1 MSDDL
6 LALAA
11 TLREREEPFA
21 LAVVVRCER
30 PTSAKPGAKALI
42 RADGTVTG
50 WIGGACAEPIVV
62 REAVAALRDGQPRFV
77 SLVGES
83 GRVAGRTEGI
93 REHPMTCH
101 SGGTLEIYVE
111 PYLPKPL
118 LLLVGHGP
126 VVETLAALGRV
137 VDYTV
142 EAVGAGAGPDAL
154 DRLTF
159 TPRTSVVVATHGEED
174 EDMLERVL
182 AKGAGYVSLVASRKR
197 AAAVLESLR
206 QRGVPVERL
215 GRLKAPAGLDIG
227 AVTPTE
233 IAVSILA
240 EIIQLHR
247 SEKWPAIDSSVPPSA
262 ALPLLTARPVT
273 ESWASDAGVS
283 AVASPPEAVDPVC
296 GMAVKVATARY
307 RSEVGGRTVYFCC
320 GGCKTKFDAAPDRYP
335 PR

>member
-1 MSDDL
+1 MDL
-6 LALAA
+6 LSLAA
-11 TLREREEPFA
+11 ALRQREESFA
-21 LAVVVRCER
+21 LAIVVRCER

-50 WIGGACAEPIVV
+50 WIGGACAEPIVL
-62 REAVAALRDGQPRFV
+62 REAMAALRDGQPRLV

-118 LLLVGHGP
+118 FLLVGHGP
-126 VVETLAALGRV
+126 VVETLAALGRA

-142 EAVGAGAGPDAL
+142 EVVGADAGPAAL
-154 DRLTF
+154 DRIAL
-159 TPRTSVVVATHGEED
+159 TPRASVVVATHGEVD

-182 AKGAGYVSLVASRKR
+182 ATSAGYVSLVASRKR
-197 AAAVLESLR
+197 AAAVVESLR
-206 QRGVPVERL
+206 QRGVPAERL

-227 AVTPTE
+227 AVTPSE

-247 SEKWPAIDSSVPPSA
+247 SEKWPAIESVAPPSTTLRLANVRLATVSPAPGASA
-262 ALPLLTARPVT
+262 A
-273 ESWASDAGVS
+273 AG
-283 AVASPPEAVDPVC
+283 PQEEVDPVC
-296 GMAVKVATARY
+296 GMTVNAATARH
-307 RSEVGGRTVYFCC
+307 RSEAGGRTMYFCC
-320 GGCKTKFDAAPDRYP
+320 GGCKTKFDAAPERYP
-335 PR
+335 AR

>member
-11 TLREREEPFA
+11 TLRQREEPFA

-83 GRVAGRTEGI
+83 GRAGGRTEGI

-126 VVETLAALGRV
+126 VVETLAALGRA

-154 DRLTF
+154 DHLAL
-159 TPRTSVVVATHGEED
+159 TPRASVVVATHGEVD
-174 EDMLERVL
+174 EDMLERIL
-182 AKGAGYVSLVASRKR
+182 ATSAGYVSLVASRKR
-197 AAAVLESLR
+197 AAVVVESLR

-247 SEKWPAIDSSVPPSA
+247 SEKWSAIDSLAPPST
-262 ALPLLTARPVT
+262 ALPHTATGPQ
-273 ESWASDAGVS
+273 
-283 AVASPPEAVDPVC
+283 EAVDPVC

-307 RSEVGGRTVYFCC
+307 RSEVSGRTVYFCC
-320 GGCKTKFDAAPDRYP
+320 GGCKTRFDAAPDRYP

>member
-6 LALAA
+6 LSLAA

-62 REAVAALRDGQPRFV
+62 REAAAALRDGQPRLV

-126 VVETLAALGRV
+126 VVETLAALGCA
-137 VDYTV
+137 VDYKV
-142 EAVGAGAGPDAL
+142 EAVGAAAGPDVL
-154 DRLTF
+154 DHLVLTS
-159 TPRTSVVVATHGEED
+159 RASVVVATHGEVD
-174 EDMLERVL
+174 EGMLERVL
-182 AKGAGYVSLVASRKR
+182 ATSAGYVSLVASRKR
-197 AAAVLESLR
+197 AAVVVESLR
-206 QRGVPVERL
+206 QRGVSVERL

-227 AVTPTE
+227 AVTPAE

-247 SEKWPAIDSSVPPSA
+247 SEKWPAIDSLAPSSTG
-262 ALPLLTARPVT
+262 LRL
-273 ESWASDAGVS
+273 AGTTSPEPVS
-283 AVASPPEAVDPVC
+283 AIGPEEPVDPVC
-296 GMAVKVATARY
+296 GMTVDAATARH
-307 RSEVGGRTVYFCC
+307 RSEAGARTVYFCC
-320 GGCKTKFDAAPDRYP
+320 GGCKTKFDAAPERYP
-335 PR
+335 AR

>member
-11 TLREREEPFA
+11 TLRQREEPFV

-126 VVETLAALGRV
+126 VVETLAALGRA
-137 VDYTV
+137 VDYRV
-142 EAVGAGAGPDAL
+142 ETVGAGAGPEAL
-154 DRLTF
+154 DRLALA
-159 TPRTSVVVATHGEED
+159 PRASVVVATHGEED

-182 AKGAGYVSLVASRKR
+182 ATGAGYVSLVASRKR
-197 AAAVLESLR
+197 AAAVVESLG
-206 QRGVPVERL
+206 QRGVAVERL

-247 SEKWPAIDSSVPPSA
+247 SEKWPALRLAGVRPAPESS
-262 ALPLLTARPVT
+262 
-273 ESWASDAGVS
+273 ASGVGVS
-283 AVASPPEAVDPVC
+283 AATSPQEAVDPVC
-296 GMAVKVATARY
+296 GMAVKVTTARY
-307 RSEVGGRTVYFCC
+307 RSEGAGRTVYFCC
-320 GGCKTKFDAAPDRYP
+320 DGCKTKFDAAPDRYP

>member
-42 RADGTVTG
+42 RADGSLTG

-77 SLVGES
+77 SLVGEG

-93 REHPMTCH
+93 REHPMACH

-126 VVETLAALGRV
+126 VVETLAALGRA
-137 VDYTV
+137 VDYRV
-142 EAVGAGAGPDAL
+142 EAVGAGAGPGAL
-154 DRLTF
+154 DHLAL
-159 TPRTSVVVATHGEED
+159 TPRASVVVATHGEVD

-182 AKGAGYVSLVASRKR
+182 ATSAGYVSLVASRKR
-197 AAAVLESLR
+197 AAVVVESLR
-206 QRGVPVERL
+206 QRGVSVERL

-247 SEKWPAIDSSVPPSA
+247 SEKWPAAAVSSVA
-262 ALPLLTARPVT
+262 
-273 ESWASDAGVS
+273 DAGVS
-283 AVASPPEAVDPVC
+283 AATVPQEAVDPVC
-296 GMAVKVATARY
+296 GMTVKVATARY
-307 RSEVGGRTVYFCC
+307 RSEVGERTVYFCC
-320 GGCKTKFDAAPDRYP
+320 GGCKTRFDAAPDRYP